1 MILYGRE
8 IKTPLTLEKHGLKSD
23 ESEIIETAD
32 QYVELIAN
40 RKQRIQQIARTN
52 QNKAHDKQKKAYD
65 QKIKAFRFK
74 IGEKVLLY
82 RSERQNVHGNKME
95 SPYLGPFYIH
105 SVEDNGT
112 YSLREC
118 DSGRIRERKVT
129 GDRLTRWNDRKHG
142 TPKVYMDNN
151 QQRIQELEKRVQQK
165 QIKQAPRVSQSQR
178 ELLEEQTRQWIR
190 NEEAQVRR
198 EKQQKRLQEIEDK
211 RKQELERIKFQE
223 RTRRERAERRQK
235 LETLTE
241 KARSRPKTV
250 ES

>member
-1 MILYGRE
+1 MMTYGRE
-8 IKTPLTLEKHGLKSD
+8 IRTPLTLEKHGLKSD

-32 QYVELIAN
+32 QYVELITN
-40 RKQRIQQIARTN
+40 RKQKIQQIARTN
-52 QNKAHDKQKKAYD
+52 QNKAHDRQKKAYD

-74 IGEKVLLY
+74 IGDKVLLY
-82 RSERQNVHGNKME
+82 RSEKQNVHGNKME

-151 QQRIQELEKRVQQK
+151 QQRIQELEKRVQQRQK
-165 QIKQAPRVSQSQR
+165 QSIPTVSPLQR

-198 EKQQKRLQEIEDK
+198 EKQQKRLQEIEDD
-211 RKQELERIKFQE
+211 RRQRLERIKFQE
-223 RTRRERAERRQK
+223 RTRKERAERRQRLENLTKETPIK
-235 LETLTE
+235 LD
-241 KARSRPKTV
+241 
-250 ES
+250 